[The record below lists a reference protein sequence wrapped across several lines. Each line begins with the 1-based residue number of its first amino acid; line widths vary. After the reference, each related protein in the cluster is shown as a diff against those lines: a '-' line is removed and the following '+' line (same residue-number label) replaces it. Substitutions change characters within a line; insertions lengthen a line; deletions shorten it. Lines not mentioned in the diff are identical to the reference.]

1 MRVAAPVFLRTE
13 CGVRFGVLADSVMH
27 GGMLPILR
35 IIPVGGVLLAIM
47 ILALA
52 LEPPGGSHTALTPAV
67 MPARGALMRTNEHP
81 EWRQFLMQAAVR
93 RADELSRLRE
103 LPDTPVRS
111 DSAPDDAKVADKIAG
126 LPTSRSDSDPDDET
140 GTIAE
145 MPSATVPLK
154 IGEISSTELPA
165 TPPEQEP
172 PAIRTPERVKLP
184 SETRKRPVLRAR
196 RIKASAKPE
205 PAVGFNLLEALF
217 GGPQTKQSAVGR
229 PQTNQPATV
238 RADPQ

>member
-1 MRVAAPVFLRTE
+1 
-13 CGVRFGVLADSVMH
+13 
-27 GGMLPILR
+27 MLPFFR

-93 RADELSRLRE
+93 RADELGRLRE

-111 DSAPDDAKVADKIAG
+111 DSAPEAAKVAGKIAG

-140 GTIAE
+140 GTINE
-145 MPSATVPLK
+145 MPSVTLPLEIGAT
-154 IGEISSTELPA
+154 SSTELPV
-165 TPPEQEP
+165 TTPEQKSP
-172 PAIRTPERVKLP
+172 QIKTPERKTP
-184 SETRKRPVLRAR
+184 SESRRKTPHRPRQ
-196 RIKASAKPE
+196 AKV
-205 PAVGFNLLEALF
+205 PAKTDPAAPFNLFEAIF
-217 GGPQTKQSAVGR
+217 GGQRTQ
-229 PQTNQPATV
+229 QPAAQTSPSATI
-238 RADPQ
+238 RAEQY

>member
-1 MRVAAPVFLRTE
+1 
-13 CGVRFGVLADSVMH
+13 
-27 GGMLPILR
+27 MLPFLR

-52 LEPPGGSHTALTPAV
+52 LEPPGGSHTALTPPV

-93 RADELSRLRE
+93 RADELSRLRD

-111 DSAPDDAKVADKIAG
+111 DSPPDNAKAADKIAG
-126 LPTSRSDSDPDDET
+126 LPTGRSDTDPDDET

-145 MPSATVPLK
+145 MPSVTIPPE
-154 IGEISSTELPA
+154 IDDISSTELPM
-165 TPPEQEP
+165 TLPEQTLP
-172 PAIRTPERVKLP
+172 VIQTPERMKLP
-184 SETRKRPVLRAR
+184 SETRKRPVHRAR
-196 RIKASAKPE
+196 RAKTPAKPE
-205 PAVGFNLLEALF
+205 PAAGFNLLEALF
-217 GGPQTKQSAVGR
+217 GGQQTKRSAVVR
-229 PQTNQPATV
+229 PQTNRPATV